1 MPKNL
6 LKFLSNFQLPLWL
19 SCSQI
24 DIKVVISI
32 KYGWNTIAWAKL
44 CIWDILFTMH
54 EVSKSIVA
62 AKSQNY
68 VDSSGAQKPTWA
80 KSLEFDFFNLKRQDI
95 TNLGSQHLHT

>member
-6 LKFLSNFQLPLWL
+6 LNFLSNFQLPLWL

-32 KYGWNTIAWAKL
+32 KYGWNTIAWAKS
-44 CIWDILFTMH
+44 CIWDILFTMY
-54 EVSKSIVA
+54 EVSKSIIA